1 MRGRKPLVFALLV
14 LLAILGVAQM
24 EASKFYNAPSARP
37 EDKVLVIAPGTTAQV
52 AQALEASSIIDSAL
66 SFKTAAFLT
75 RSEAPLRAGEYLFPA
90 HASLHQILNI
100 LRFGAEVQHHAT
112 IPEGLTS
119 AQIAAILNQLPEAT
133 GQVAPPK
140 EGSVLPQTYDYVYGT
155 KRAVILAR
163 MQTALQTT
171 LHKLWPARSSN
182 IPLQTPQQALI
193 LASIVQQE
201 TPLTSDMPMIAAVY
215 ENRLRMG
222 MKLQADPTVIFATSN
237 GTQSAGLSISH
248 TDLKNPSLYNTYM
261 HEGLP
266 PGPICSPGLAAL
278 QAVLHPAQSN
288 AFYFVSM
295 DDGSH
300 RSIFSSSLQQH
311 LKNIKRFLDKAN

>member
-1 MRGRKPLVFALLV
+1 MRGRSTLVFALLA
-14 LLAILGVAQM
+14 LLAILGIAQM
-24 EASKFYNAPSARP
+24 QASKIYNAPSARP
-37 EDKVLVIAPGTTAQV
+37 VDKILVIAPGRTGQV
-52 AQALEASSIIDSAL
+52 AQTLEASAIIESAFI
-66 SFKTAAFLT
+66 FKAATWLT

-90 HASLHQILNI
+90 HASLHQVLNI

-119 AQIAAILNQLPEAT
+119 LQIAAILNQLPEAI
-133 GQVAPPK
+133 GQVAPPA

-163 MQTALQTT
+163 MQIALKTT
-171 LHKLWPARSSN
+171 LSKLWLTRSPE
-182 IPLQTPQQALI
+182 IPLPSPQQVLI

-222 MKLQADPTVIFATSN
+222 MKLQADPTVIFAESQ
-237 GTQSAGLSISH
+237 GAQSSGLSISRA
-248 TDLKNPSLYNTYM
+248 DLKNPSLYNTYV

-288 AFYFVSM
+288 ALYFVSM

-311 LKNIKRFLDKAN
+311 LKNIKKFLDKIN